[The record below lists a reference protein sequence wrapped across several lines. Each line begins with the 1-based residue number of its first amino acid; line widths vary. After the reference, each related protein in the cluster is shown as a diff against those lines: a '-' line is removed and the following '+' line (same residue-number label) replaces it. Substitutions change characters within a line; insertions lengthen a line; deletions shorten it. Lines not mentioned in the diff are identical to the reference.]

1 MKLTRREFATLLGS
15 AASLPVLGNG
25 SPALAKSK
33 QVFKYGTNHLDW
45 YPAKGNVR
53 NAPIV
58 IFVHG
63 GAWAL
68 GNRGQVH
75 SKPEHFTSNGYHF
88 VSVSYT
94 LLPKADAQTQATQIG
109 EAVNWVHRN
118 ATRFGADANRI
129 GLIGHSAGCHLSSL
143 ATLAGATDQVKALVC
158 VDTRAYD
165 LPFLAHTSGGSLP
178 SLYAPAF
185 RDRRMWT
192 AWSPISYTALKE
204 QPPALVVWSGGSGR
218 DKISIRFA
226 DALERDGVSVER
238 FDGKRGYNHF
248 SINRKIGRE
257 RAGVT
262 RAIDRFLENRLV

>member
-118 ATRFGADANRI
+118 ALPVWCRCQSHR
-129 GLIGHSAGCHLSSL
+129 
-143 ATLAGATDQVKALVC
+143 
-158 VDTRAYD
+158 VDRS
-165 LPFLAHTSGGSLP
+165 F
-178 SLYAPAF
+178 
-185 RDRRMWT
+185 RRM
-192 AWSPISYTALKE
+192 PF
-204 QPPALVVWSGGSGR
+204 VV
-218 DKISIRFA
+218 
-226 DALERDGVSVER
+226 
-238 FDGKRGYNHF
+238 
-248 SINRKIGRE
+248 
-257 RAGVT
+257 AGNACW
-262 RAIDRFLENRLV
+262 RN